1 MRLHSSKSM
10 LKWLLTLI
18 AALLVLGLLTPWL
31 NRLGL
36 GRLPGDL
43 RVKHARGTFYFPFT
57 SVILMSLLLSL
68 LAWMFGR

>member
-1 MRLHSSKSM
+1 M
-10 LKWLLTLI
+10 LKWLVTLV
-18 AALLVLGLLTPWL
+18 AASLVLGLLTPWL

-43 RVKHARGTFYFPFT
+43 RVQRRRGTFYFPFT

-68 LAWMFGR
+68 LAYLFGR

>member
-1 MRLHSSKSM
+1 M
-10 LKWLLTLI
+10 LKWLFTLI

-31 NRLGL
+31 NRLAL

-68 LAWMFGR
+68 LAWLFGR

>member
-1 MRLHSSKSM
+1 M

-31 NRLGL
+31 NRLGF

-43 RVKHARGTFYFPFT
+43 RIKRARGILYFPFT
-57 SVILMSLLLSL
+57 SVILLSL
-68 LAWMFGR
+68 ALTLLVHLFGR

>member
-1 MRLHSSKSM
+1 M

-31 NRLGL
+31 NRLGF

-43 RVKHARGTFYFPFT
+43 RIKRARGSLYFPFT
-57 SVILMSLLLSL
+57 SVILLSL
-68 LAWMFGR
+68 ALTLLVHLFGR